1 VGEGERERTQVLE
14 QGTSKTAGAVHT
26 VTSVMAI
33 GPALDRVYTE
43 LQATYRL
50 TYAREGSGKSRDL
63 QVGLMLQDVVVRAIA
78 APAATK

>member
-1 VGEGERERTQVLE
+1 L
-14 QGTSKTAGAVHT
+14 
-26 VTSVMAI
+26 AI

-50 TYAREGSGKSRDL
+50 TYAREGTGKSGDL

-78 APAATK
+78 APPATK

>member
-1 VGEGERERTQVLE
+1 
-14 QGTSKTAGAVHT
+14 
-26 VTSVMAI
+26 MAI
-33 GPALDRVYTE
+33 GPALDRVHAK

-50 TYAREGSGKSRDL
+50 TYTREGSGKSRDL